1 MQRSIGRVGRSA
13 DSDETLPRDLVA
25 RGHDDV
31 RTGIDVGAVDR
42 ADLTGRVGQDPSR
55 PQRVA
60 EVMAP
65 GLEFG
70 RQTTVDGA
78 DTAIEEV
85 IDGDQM

>member
-1 MQRSIGRVGRSA
+1 M
-13 DSDETLPRDLVA
+13 
-25 RGHDDV
+25 
-31 RTGIDVGAVDR
+31 RTGIGVRAVDR
-42 ADLTGRVGQDPSR
+42 ANLTGRVGQDSGR
-55 PQRVA
+55 PQRVT